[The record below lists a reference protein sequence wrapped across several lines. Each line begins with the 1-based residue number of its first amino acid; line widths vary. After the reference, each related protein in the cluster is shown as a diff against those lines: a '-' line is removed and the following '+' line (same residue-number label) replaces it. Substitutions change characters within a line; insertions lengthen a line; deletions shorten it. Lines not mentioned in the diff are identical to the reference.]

1 MGPGTVAI
9 RGITERR
16 RAETALQ
23 NAYARLSASVGVVAL
38 TGGDA
43 RAGHR
48 TALVG

>member
-1 MGPGTVAI
+1 VVVSVAI

-23 NAYARLSASVGVVAL
+23 DAYARLSASVGVVAL
-38 TGGDA
+38 TGGGDA